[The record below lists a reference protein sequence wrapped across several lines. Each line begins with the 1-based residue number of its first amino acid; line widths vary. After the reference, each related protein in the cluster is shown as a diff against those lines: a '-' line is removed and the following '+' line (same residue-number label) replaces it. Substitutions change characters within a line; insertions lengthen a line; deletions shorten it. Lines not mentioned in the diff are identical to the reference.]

1 MMMKFNF
8 GSDPLT
14 MRGTS
19 CDGTAH
25 IRIELE
31 SPYYEDISTE
41 VITDL
46 AKKLYS
52 TFNVDCVSL
61 YRDDVCICTID
72 KEEKEGE

>member
-8 GSDPLT
+8 GADPLT

-19 CDGTAH
+19 CDGIAH

-31 SPYYEDISTE
+31 TPYYEDISTE
-41 VITDL
+41 VIADL

-72 KEEKEGE
+72 KDEEGE